1 MKINLL
7 ERVIFSMDRPV
18 LSISGVSQLFR
29 RTEQRYIF
37 NLLLQTCSKAMPHQ
51 PTISEETEF
60 EGSPRRL
67 PDQDAV
73 LVGRVVGDSEFS
85 SLVAYYIYGRG
96 DILLGRYKN
105 QEFVP
110 GYSIECESRLM
121 SACVREFSKADIETE
136 LSSVGKALL
145 QAWHFGDLT
154 TLSHKQAHVY
164 ALREKAGFSRDET
177 AAILNI
183 SPSTVD
189 THLQRAK
196 EKLAEAENLV
206 QFVQVDSEELADANP
221 EFFDEDG
228 VSDEANSSSDITPLS

>member
-1 MKINLL
+1 
-7 ERVIFSMDRPV
+7 
-18 LSISGVSQLFR
+18 
-29 RTEQRYIF
+29 
-37 NLLLQTCSKAMPHQ
+37 MPHQ
-51 PTISEETEF
+51 PTVSKETEF
-60 EGSPRRL
+60 GGLPRRL

-73 LVGRVVGDSEFS
+73 LIGQVGGDTEFNG
-85 SLVAYYIYGRG
+85 LAAYYIHGRG
-96 DILLGRYKN
+96 SILLGRYEDR
-105 QEFVP
+105 EFMP
-110 GYSIECESRLM
+110 EYTIECESRLM
-121 SACVREFSKADIETE
+121 SACVREFSRADIETE

-196 EKLAEAENLV
+196 EKLTEAENLV
-206 QFVQVDSEELADANP
+206 QFVRVDSEELADANP

-228 VSDEANSSSDITPLS
+228 VSDGANSSSDITPFS

>member
-1 MKINLL
+1 
-7 ERVIFSMDRPV
+7 
-18 LSISGVSQLFR
+18 
-29 RTEQRYIF
+29 
-37 NLLLQTCSKAMPHQ
+37 MPHQ
-51 PTISEETEF
+51 PAVSKETEF
-60 EGSPRRL
+60 DGLPRRL

-73 LVGRVVGDSEFS
+73 LIGQVGEDTEFNG
-85 SLVAYYIYGRG
+85 LAAYYIHGRG
-96 DILLGRYKN
+96 SILLGRYEN
-105 QEFVP
+105 RELMP
-110 GYSIECESRLM
+110 EYTIECESRLM
-121 SACVREFSKADIETE
+121 SACVREFSRADIETE

-196 EKLAEAENLV
+196 EKLTEAENLV
-206 QFVQVDSEELADANP
+206 QFVRVDSEELADANP

>member
-1 MKINLL
+1 
-7 ERVIFSMDRPV
+7 
-18 LSISGVSQLFR
+18 
-29 RTEQRYIF
+29 
-37 NLLLQTCSKAMPHQ
+37 MPHQ
-51 PTISEETEF
+51 PAVSKETEF
-60 EGSPRRL
+60 DGLPRRL

-73 LVGRVVGDSEFS
+73 LIGQVGGDTEFNG
-85 SLVAYYIYGRG
+85 LAAYYIHGRG
-96 DILLGRYKN
+96 SILLGRYEN
-105 QEFVP
+105 RELMP
-110 GYSIECESRLM
+110 EYTIECESRLM
-121 SACVREFSKADIETE
+121 SACVREFSRADIETE

-164 ALREKAGFSRDET
+164 ALREKAAFSRDET

-196 EKLAEAENLV
+196 EKLTEAENLV

>member
-1 MKINLL
+1 
-7 ERVIFSMDRPV
+7 
-18 LSISGVSQLFR
+18 
-29 RTEQRYIF
+29 
-37 NLLLQTCSKAMPHQ
+37 MPHQ
-51 PTISEETEF
+51 PAVSNETEF
-60 EGSPRRL
+60 DGLPRRL

-73 LVGRVVGDSEFS
+73 LIGQVGEDTEFNG
-85 SLVAYYIYGRG
+85 LGAYYIHGRG
-96 DILLGRYKN
+96 SILLGRYEN
-105 QEFVP
+105 REFMP
-110 GYSIECESRLM
+110 EYTIECESRLM
-121 SACVREFSKADIETE
+121 SACVREFSRADIETE

-164 ALREKAGFSRDET
+164 ALREKAAFSRDET

-196 EKLAEAENLV
+196 EKLTEAENLV
-206 QFVQVDSEELADANP
+206 HFVRVDSEELADADP